1 MRELNECR
9 AEVFRR
15 SEKRIK
21 ERKRNRNR
29 ILMMCIPLCLIITVW
44 SVTILPAMLP
54 AGMDAANENMAAQT
68 PGNAED
74 ADGTVGSAAE
84 SKTHNFIAVTVKDGE
99 YICEF
104 SDASAVDTVF
114 QQIFDIQEANGGYK
128 DSVGTQEPEAGG
140 DAEHKDAASNATT
153 NAGSITITMTSADG
167 SKRVYTLNGLTLY
180 DETLE
185 KGYELT
191 EAQRNDLL
199 VALELADY

>member
-15 SEKRIK
+15 SENRIK

-29 ILMMCIPLCLIITVW
+29 ILAMCIPLCLIVMVW
-44 SVTILPAMLP
+44 SVTILPGMLP
-54 AGMDAANENMAAQT
+54 AGKDAAGENLAQT
-68 PGNAED
+68 PGNLED
-74 ADGTVGSAAE
+74 ADGAVGSAGE
-84 SKTHNFIAVTVKDGE
+84 SKTHGFVSVTVKDGE
-99 YICEF
+99 YTCELT
-104 SDASAVDTVF
+104 DASVVNKVF
-114 QQIFDIQEANGGYK
+114 QQIFDIQEANGEYK
-128 DSVGTQEPEAGG
+128 DSADMQEPEVDG